1 MNAAADAQ
9 RQALLVKVDSYIR
22 GLLCSIKY
30 VRYIDQVVIFL
41 GFLKGHK
48 SMDLDNLHSLLKNSF
63 GAEERFDMNMLEL
76 KQFLQKLIDQG
87 IVEVIGTSYSL
98 VK

>member
-9 RQALLVKVDSYIR
+9 RQALLVKVDSYVR
-22 GLLCSIKY
+22 GMLTPLIINVVVEFYLLP
-30 VRYIDQVVIFL
+30 

-63 GAEERFDMNMLEL
+63 LAEERFDMTVLEL

-87 IVEVIGTSYSL
+87 AVEVLGTSYSL